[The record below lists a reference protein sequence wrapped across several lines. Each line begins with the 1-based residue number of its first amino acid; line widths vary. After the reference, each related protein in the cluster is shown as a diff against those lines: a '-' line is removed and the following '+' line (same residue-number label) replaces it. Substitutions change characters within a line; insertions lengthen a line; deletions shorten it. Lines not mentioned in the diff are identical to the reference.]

1 MVAHQ
6 SGTEE
11 AALMNFTRREWTY
24 LATAAL
30 CGCKERKGA
39 QVANPPAIANRC
51 PFTVEILPAWIASS
65 CIEKVPAKPVY
76 TPEELAGVLR
86 DEQNGIPPAVYKPGY
101 FNRPQHWAI
110 RLPAATP
117 EGIPANLEDPGDDP
131 TAAQI
136 LIHKADEWS
145 SIFEDGQ
152 VGRQKS
158 REFLGSLRRMT
169 MDELSGQETDFHP
182 AGVDGYLGFRALKW
196 RLDFDGGHGIRMLA
210 QRNIEPDLVRKGRL
224 HYLFLGLS
232 DDDSC
237 QIIAT
242 FPVNFAGLPGDE
254 SKAGHLGRSL
264 DHYEDFVADFEAYER
279 DAVAWLEQ
287 HADKITPSLDV
298 LDNLI
303 RSLVVRR
310 WE

>member
-1 MVAHQ
+1 
-6 SGTEE
+6 
-11 AALMNFTRREWTY
+11 MNFKRREWIH

-30 CGCKERKGA
+30 CGCKERKA
-39 QVANPPAIANRC
+39 APAANPPAIADRC
-51 PFTVEILPAWIASS
+51 PFTVEIPPAWIASS
-65 CIEKVPAKPVY
+65 RIEKVPAKPVY
-76 TPEELAGVLR
+76 TPEELEGVLQ
-86 DEQNGIPPAVYKPGY
+86 DEQNGIPHGARKTGY

-117 EGIPANLEDPGDDP
+117 AGIPINLEDPGDDP

-136 LIHKADEWS
+136 LIHKADEWA
-145 SIFEDGQ
+145 SIFTDGR
-152 VGRQKS
+152 VGRSNS
-158 REFLGSLRRMT
+158 REFLDSLRQTT
-169 MDELSGQETDFHP
+169 MDELSGQETDVHP
-182 AGVDGYLGFRALKW
+182 ASVDGYLGFRALKR
-196 RLDFDGGHGIRMLA
+196 RLDFDGGQGIRMLA
-210 QRNIEPDLVRKGRL
+210 QWNIEPDLIYNGSL

-242 FPVNFAGLPGDE
+242 FPANLPGLE
-254 SKAGHLGRSL
+254 SYGTKAEHLGRSL
-264 DHYEDFVADFEAYER
+264 DRYEDLVANYETYER
-279 DAVAWLEQ
+279 EAVAWIEK
-287 HADKITPSLDV
+287 HAGEITPSLDV

>member
-1 MVAHQ
+1 
-6 SGTEE
+6 
-11 AALMNFTRREWTY
+11 MNFKRRQWIH

-30 CGCKERKGA
+30 CGCQERKDA
-39 QVANPPAIANRC
+39 PATSPPAIADRC
-51 PFTVEILPAWIASS
+51 PFTVEIPPAWVASS
-65 CIEKVPAKPVY
+65 RIEKVPAKPVY
-76 TPEELAGVLR
+76 TPGELEASVR
-86 DEQNGIPPAVYKPGY
+86 DEQDGNVPAIFKPGY

-117 EGIPANLEDPGDDP
+117 EGIPVNLEDPDDDP

-136 LIHKADEWS
+136 LIHKADEWA
-145 SIFEDGQ
+145 SILTDGL
-152 VGRQKS
+152 VGRSKS
-158 REFLGSLRRMT
+158 REFLASLRQMT
-169 MDELSGQETDFHP
+169 VDELSGQETGFHP
-182 AGVDGYLGFRALKW
+182 ASVDGHLGFRSLKR

-210 QRNIEPDLVRKGRL
+210 QWDIEPDLLHKGRL

-237 QIIAT
+237 QIFAT
-242 FPVNFAGLPGDE
+242 FPVNLPGLPGED
-254 SKAGHLGRSL
+254 SKAGHLGKSL
-264 DHYEDFVADFEAYER
+264 DRYEDLVADFESYER

-287 HADKITPSLDV
+287 HADGITPGLDV
-298 LDNLI
+298 LDNLV

>member
-1 MVAHQ
+1 MVALK
-6 SGTEE
+6 SGPQE
-11 AALMNFTRREWTY
+11 AALMNFKRREWIH

-30 CGCKERKGA
+30 CGCKERKA
-39 QVANPPAIANRC
+39 APASNPPAIADRC
-51 PFTVEILPAWIASS
+51 PFTVEIPPAWIASS
-65 CIEKVPAKPVY
+65 RIEKVPAQPVY
-76 TPEELAGVLR
+76 TPEELEQFRR
-86 DEQNGIPPAVYKPGY
+86 DEQDGNVPTAYKPGY

-117 EGIPANLEDPGDDP
+117 DGIPVNLEDPGDDP
-131 TAAQI
+131 IAAQI

-145 SIFEDGQ
+145 SIRTDGQ
-152 VGRQKS
+152 VGRRKS
-158 REFLGSLRRMT
+158 REFLSSLRQMT
-169 MDELSGQETDFHP
+169 MDELSGQETDVHP
-182 AGVDGYLGFRALKW
+182 ASVDGHLGFRALKR

-210 QRNIEPDLVRKGRL
+210 QRSIEPDLIQKGRL

-232 DDDSC
+232 DDNSC

-242 FPVNFAGLPGDE
+242 FPVNLPGPE
-254 SKAGHLGRSL
+254 SYETKAEHLGRSL
-264 DHYEDFVADFEAYER
+264 DRYEDLVANYETYER
-279 DAVAWLEQ
+279 DAVAWIEK

>member
-1 MVAHQ
+1 
-6 SGTEE
+6 
-11 AALMNFTRREWTY
+11 MNLKRREWIQ

-30 CGCKERKGA
+30 CGCRERKEA
-39 QVANPPAIANRC
+39 PIANPPAVADIC
-51 PFTVEILPAWIASS
+51 PFTVEIPPAWIASS
-65 CIEKVPAKPVY
+65 RIEKVPAKPVY
-76 TPEELAGVLR
+76 TPEELEELR
-86 DEQNGIPPAVYKPGY
+86 RAERNGDVPAIYKPGY

-117 EGIPANLEDPGDDP
+117 AGIPVNLEDPDDDP

-145 SIFEDGQ
+145 SIFTDGQ
-152 VGRQKS
+152 VGRSKS
-158 REFLGSLRRMT
+158 REFLGSLRQMT
-169 MDELSGQETDFHP
+169 TDELTGKETDFHP
-182 AGVDGYLGFRALKW
+182 ASLDGHLGFRAMKQ
-196 RLDFDGGHGIRMLA
+196 RVDFEGGHGIRMLA
-210 QRNIEPDLVRKGRL
+210 QRDIEPDLIQRGRL

-242 FPVNFAGLPGDE
+242 FPVSLPGLQSDGT
-254 SKAGHLGRSL
+254 KAEHLGRSL
-264 DHYEDFVADFEAYER
+264 DRYEDLVANYEAYER
-279 DAVAWLEQ
+279 DAIAWLEQ
-287 HADKITPSLDV
+287 HADKITPDLEL

>member
-1 MVAHQ
+1 
-6 SGTEE
+6 
-11 AALMNFTRREWTY
+11 MNFTRREWTY

-30 CGCKERKGA
+30 CGCKERKSTPA
-39 QVANPPAIANRC
+39 ASTPAIADRC
-51 PFTVEILPAWIASS
+51 PFIVEIPPAWVASS
-65 CIEKVPAKPVY
+65 HIEKVPAKPVY
-76 TPEELAGVLR
+76 TPEELAGVPN
-86 DEQNGIPPAVYKPGY
+86 DEQNGIPPAIHKPGY

-117 EGIPANLEDPGDDP
+117 DGIPINLEDPGDDP

-136 LIHKADEWS
+136 LIHKADEWA
-145 SIFEDGQ
+145 SILTDGQ

-158 REFLGSLRRMT
+158 REFLGSLRQMT
-169 MDELSGQETDFHP
+169 MDELSGKETDFHP
-182 AGVDGYLGFRALKW
+182 ASVDGHLGFRALKR
-196 RLDFDGGHGIRMLA
+196 RLDFDGGYGIRMLA
-210 QRNIEPDLVRKGRL
+210 QRNIEPDLIHKGRL

-242 FPVNFAGLPGDE
+242 FPVNIAGLPEDE
-254 SKAGHLGRSL
+254 SKAGHLGRIL
-264 DHYEDFVADFEAYER
+264 DHYEDFVADFESYER
-279 DAVAWLEQ
+279 DAVAWLGQ
-287 HADKITPSLDV
+287 HAGEITPSLDV